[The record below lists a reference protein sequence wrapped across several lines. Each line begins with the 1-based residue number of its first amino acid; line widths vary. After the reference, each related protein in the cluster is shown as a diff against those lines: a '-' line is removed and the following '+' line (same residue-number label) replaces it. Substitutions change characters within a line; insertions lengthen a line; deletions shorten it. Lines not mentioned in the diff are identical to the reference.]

1 MMTGSRSL
9 LAGVLVPAMLLISGC
24 LDVNVRTSVSSD
36 GSSERTIMTR
46 TNSKSVP
53 PGMFPVAT
61 DSSWKV
67 EWKETD
73 DKENRYEYIAGK
85 QFANPDELR
94 REYARLSDT
103 GAVGIDV
110 MLEKRFQWFY
120 TYLDY
125 RETYIRREPG
135 LLVPLTQF
143 MTEEEINRYVY
154 GDKSDSLKKKIDEW
168 TGRNMFEQIYRPMV
182 DEAARLNNPALPSAL
197 LEEKKET
204 IYAAIVKADTA
215 GRASGSPDSTR
226 KGVDTPDD
234 VLRVMREE
242 LKIPAVE
249 LLRPVIVRA
258 WEKLESDAG
267 GEKKTPDSWTCT
279 VQMPGILLGT
289 NSTIVEGNSVTWKF
303 GADQIRAGHFIMRAS
318 SRVANV
324 WAFVVSGFVVI
335 IAIGAA
341 VWGRVRRRPS
351 ASDAG

>member
-9 LAGVLVPAMLLISGC
+9 LAGALVPVMLLISGC
-24 LDVNVRTSVSSD
+24 LDVNVRTTVSPD
-36 GSSERTIMTR
+36 GSSGRTITMR
-46 TNSKSVP
+46 SNSKTVP

-73 DKENRYEYIAGK
+73 DKENRYEYVASK
-85 QFANPDELR
+85 EFAKPDDLR

-125 RETYIRREPG
+125 REAYIRREPG

-182 DEAARLNNPALPSAL
+182 DEAARLNNPALPSSL
-197 LEEKKET
+197 LEERKEA
-204 IYAAIVKADTA
+204 IYAALMKADTA
-215 GRASGSPDSTR
+215 GKVSGSPDSTR

-234 VLRVMREE
+234 VLRIMREE
-242 LKIPAVE
+242 LKLPAVE

-258 WEKLESDAG
+258 WEKLESDTG

-279 VQMPGILLGT
+279 VQMPGILLET

-303 GADQIRAGHFIMRAS
+303 DADQIRAGHYVMRAS

-335 IAIGAA
+335 IAIGA
-341 VWGRVRRRPS
+341 VLLGRVRRRS
-351 ASDAG
+351 IAV